1 MSFMPDKVFIDTNIL
16 IYSFLDND
24 EKRHEA
30 AVQLLSSL
38 LEKEVFISTQVMSE
52 VYSALS
58 KNRIQHEVI
67 AKFLSELEEN
77 MNIASVNLGTVK
89 KCLFLKKKYSYSYW
103 DSLILASALEHGCAV
118 VCSEDMQH
126 GQEIEQ
132 SLVIMNPFAIGLR

>member
-1 MSFMPDKVFIDTNIL
+1 MPDKVFIDTNIL

-24 EKRHEA
+24 QKRHEA

-58 KNRIQHEVI
+58 KNRIQHEAI
-67 AKFLSELEEN
+67 ASFLSELEEN
-77 MNIASVNLGTVK
+77 MNIAPVSLGTVK
-89 KCLFLKKKYSYSYW
+89 RCLLLKKKYSYSYW
-103 DSLILASALEHGCAV
+103 DSLILASALENGCAV

-126 GQEIEQ
+126 GQAIEQ
-132 SLVIMNPFAIGLR
+132 SLMIMNPFAIGLG